1 MAWIESHQSLANH
14 RKLMRLCAQLGVS
27 RPQAIGHLHLLWWWA
42 LDNVGPDGDLGDIT
56 DEELAMAAQWDGDP
70 HEFADALT
78 RSGFVDVHEDG
89 SRWLHDWWDYAG
101 KLLDKRARD
110 RERMRQARGS
120 SSSGL
125 SPSRDPSQDKL
136 RDQSQERPATVAGPS
151 QDGSE
156 TVRRTQPNP
165 TQPTYPPLP
174 SPPRGGRNPLAGGE
188 EGVSPPPDAALAA
201 SEDES
206 PGHRSTGARASPR
219 RPRSPRG
226 DEPYSPD
233 FEAFWEVYPR
243 RVDKGAA
250 WRAWRARM
258 REGHT
263 PDEMLSAARHYAEA
277 VEELGVEVQYR
288 KHPATF
294 LGPGRPFV
302 EWVSGV
308 PEGFRGRADVPQA
321 WHALRAYL
329 EAAEDGHPPRAAPE
343 EPVSD
348 GHLGATRTG
357 GDLR

>member
-1 MAWIESHQSLANH
+1 M
-14 RKLMRLCAQLGVS
+14 MRLCSLLRIS
-27 RPQAIGHLHLLWWWA
+27 RPTAIGHLHLLWWWA
-42 LDNVGPDGDLGDIT
+42 LDNVGPDGNLGDIS
-56 DEELAMAAQWDGDP
+56 DEEVAMAAQWDGDP

-78 RSGFVDVHEDG
+78 RSGFVDVVEDG

-101 KLLDKRARD
+101 KILDRRARD

-120 SSSGL
+120 PS
-125 SPSRDPSQDKL
+125 SRDPSPEPS
-136 RDQSQERPATVAGPS
+136 RYPSQERPATVAGPS
-151 QDGSE
+151 EDGSE

-174 SPPRGGRNPLAGGE
+174 SPPRGGRNPLAGSEG
-188 EGVSPPPDAALAA
+188 GVSPPPDAGLVA
-201 SEDES
+201 SEGERS
-206 PGHRSTGARASPR
+206 GTRSTGARASPR
-219 RPRSPRG
+219 RPRSPRA

-233 FEAFWEVYPR
+233 FEAFWAVYPR

-250 WRAWRARM
+250 WRAWRARL

-263 PDEMLSAARHYAEA
+263 PGELISAARHYAGA
-277 VEELGVEVQYR
+277 VEEMGVELRFR

-294 LGPGRPFV
+294 LGPSKPFA

-308 PEGFRGRADVPQA
+308 PEGFRGNADVPQA

-329 EAAEDGHPPRAAPE
+329 EATEDGHPPRAAPDE
-343 EPVSD
+343 TVWDS
-348 GHLGATRTG
+348 HLGATRIG